1 MAINPI
7 FLREVYKYTI
17 ASYLTALSLYFLS
30 LQKNIS
36 MNLPQVETEEASIV

>member
-7 FLREVYKYTI
+7 FLREIYKYTI
-17 ASYLTALSLYFLS
+17 APCLTAMSLCFLS
-30 LQKNIS
+30 LQKIIS